1 MFRDT
6 VERILMP
13 QLAALTSLRFFA
25 ALSIAIFHLQ
35 GIGFGRAY
43 EPLALGVSFFFVLSG
58 FVLTYAYGGR
68 GDVKLRTFFVN
79 RLARIWPAHL
89 VTAAVALA
97 LFHSGMIYNADWYPY
112 VLTNLFMLHS
122 WIPTT
127 GHVFSLNAVTW
138 SISAEMA
145 FYAAFPLVLVA
156 RRPILLFVGV
166 LAATMI
172 CIGLP
177 DYGPNLGRTD
187 MWAFSPQVLIQ
198 QSPIIRFVEF
208 AAGVVVGRAWLS
220 GLRLRLS
227 TRWMTVAE
235 LVAMVAVLTFALTA
249 LTVRAALGVN
259 GQAVGLWYSQSGGFV
274 WFCLLV
280 FVFAHQNGQISRW
293 LGHPVLVLLGKVS
306 FSFYLV
312 HLLVMMWAQRE
323 GWIEE
328 MGYAG
333 AGFAIAVISAISAFA
348 LWHFVEVPAQR
359 ILAVRSKVL
368 AASAARI

>member
-1 MFRDT
+1 
-6 VERILMP
+6 MP

-97 LFHSGMIYNADWYPY
+97 LFHSGMIYSVDWYPY
-112 VLTNLFMLHS
+112 ILTNLFMLHS
-122 WIPTT
+122 WIPTS

-145 FYAAFPLVLVA
+145 FYAAFPLVLVT
-156 RRPILLFVGV
+156 RRPFLLFVCI
-166 LAATMI
+166 LSATMLGV
-172 CIGLP
+172 GLP
-177 DYGPNLGRTD
+177 DYGPELGRSDT
-187 MWAFSPQVLIQ
+187 WAFSPQVLIQ
-198 QSPIIRFVEF
+198 QSPVIRFVEF

-220 GLRLRLS
+220 GWRLRLGMQ
-227 TRWMTVAE
+227 WMTVAE
-235 LVAMVAVLTFALTA
+235 LLTMFAVLTFALTA
-249 LTVRAALGVN
+249 LPVRASLGVN
-259 GQAVGLWYSQSGGFV
+259 GQALGLWYSQSGGFV

-280 FVFAHQNGQISRW
+280 FVFAHQRGQVSKL
-293 LGHPVLVLLGKVS
+293 LGHPVLVLLGKIS

-323 GWIEE
+323 GWIDQ

-333 AGFAIAVISAISAFA
+333 AGFVIAFISAISAFA
-348 LWHFVEVPAQR
+348 LWYFVEVPAQR
-359 ILAVRSKVL
+359 VLAVRPKAL
-368 AASAARI
+368 ATRAASI